1 MGNGL
6 ERFAQGLAL
15 SLIEKAKE
23 TGRSPKAQLMQ
34 EEDEM
39 ALLLAFL
46 QAKVSRQSE
55 NIKDRDLSAGM
66 LGAALFGQYLIEGLA
81 TNVSDVESLQRE
93 IQNRAKAFTQF
104 FEDFESESIS
114 LEGSVSNVSRL
125 KKAWTL
131 ALAGSDVKL
140 PDQSD
145 LVPSHH

>member
-6 ERFAQGLAL
+6 ERFAHGLAL
-15 SLIEKAKE
+15 SLLEKAKE

-46 QAKVSRQSE
+46 QAKQNQKSE
-55 NIKDRDLSAGM
+55 NKLDRELTSGM

-81 TNVSDVESLQRE
+81 ATVTDAESLQDE
-93 IQNRAKAFTQF
+93 IRDRAKSFTLF
-104 FEDFESESIS
+104 FQSFENESTS

-125 KKAWTL
+125 KIAWEA
-131 ALAGSDVKL
+131 ALVESSNVSPAENSLTEVN
-140 PDQSD
+140 
-145 LVPSHH
+145 H